1 MFYMLSPDPTG
12 SVNGHARSVSFIRNS
27 SVGVLAHEFQH
38 LINDSRRL
46 YVNAAPVWEE
56 NWLNE
61 GLSHIAEELAFY
73 EASGL
78 RPRQNIGPSNLTSAA
93 AASAIGEFQ
102 GSNIDRYIRFLQS
115 PETNTLMGPDDL
127 PTRGAIWAFLRYAA
141 DRDEGSDT
149 MLWNRLVRDT
159 KSQGLENLR
168 QALGANPREWI
179 EDWAVAVYTD
189 DAGLP
194 LEDAAR
200 HTQPSWNFRA
210 LLPQVRIN
218 SIPLGKFPLRTIS
231 MTSGETRA
239 LSLRGGGVGYL
250 RFGVQANQRA
260 AVRATVRGLPA
271 PSLLKIAVVRTR

>member
-1 MFYMLSPDPTG
+1 VT
-12 SVNGHARSVSFIRNS
+12 FIRNS

-46 YVNAAPVWEE
+46 YVNASPVWEE
-56 NWLNE
+56 SWLNE

-78 RPRQNIGPSNLTSAA
+78 RPRQNIGPANLTSSA

-102 GSNIDRYIRFLQS
+102 GSNIDRYIRFLQA

-141 DRDEGSDT
+141 DRDAGSDT
-149 MLWNRLVRDT
+149 TLWNRLVRDT
-159 KSQGLENLR
+159 KTQGLANLR
-168 QALGANPREWI
+168 EALGVNPREWI
-179 EDWAVAVYTD
+179 EDWAVSVYTD

-194 LEDAAR
+194 LDDPTR
-200 HTQPSWNFRA
+200 YTQASWNFRA
-210 LLPQVRIN
+210 LLPQVRTN
-218 SIPLGKFPLRTIS
+218 GIPLGKFPLRTIS
-231 MTSGETRA
+231 MTGGEARA
-239 LSLRGGGVGYL
+239 LSLRGGGMAYL
-250 RFGVQANQRA
+250 RFGVQAGQSA
-260 AVRATVRGLPA
+260 ALRATVKGLPA